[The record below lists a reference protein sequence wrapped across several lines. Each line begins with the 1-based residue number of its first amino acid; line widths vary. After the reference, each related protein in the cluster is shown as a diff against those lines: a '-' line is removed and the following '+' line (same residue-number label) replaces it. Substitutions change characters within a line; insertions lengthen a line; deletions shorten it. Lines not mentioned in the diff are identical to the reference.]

1 MLSCD
6 LIMLCCCVG
15 VFCQLPTEHDH
26 VTDIQSKLSV
36 RNFRG
41 CLAANHAV
49 WCGIFDLP
57 GENQKEGGILR
68 IFGKGRESWEI
79 MDVADR
85 SQPRQAVV
93 KDVLGERV
101 QKMFQDFLEEY
112 VGYLG
117 SYIIASCGRERD
129 FWGVSLSLTH
139 SPLSPLNIVN
149 QSSPPL
155 SPFTLPPCMCSFRS
169 ILL

>member
-1 MLSCD
+1 M
-6 LIMLCCCVG
+6 
-15 VFCQLPTEHDH
+15 
-26 VTDIQSKLSV
+26 TDIQSKLSV

-57 GENQKEGGILR
+57 GENQKEGAILR

-79 MDVADR
+79 MDVAAR

-129 FWGVSLSLTH
+129 FWGVSLSHTH
-139 SPLSPLNIVN
+139 SSLPSQHCEPVF
-149 QSSPPL
+149 SPPL
-155 SPFTLPPCMCSFRS
+155 SLHSASMHVQFQKHLVVASLYLYVQVQKRLS
-169 ILL
+169 LLSPHSVALL